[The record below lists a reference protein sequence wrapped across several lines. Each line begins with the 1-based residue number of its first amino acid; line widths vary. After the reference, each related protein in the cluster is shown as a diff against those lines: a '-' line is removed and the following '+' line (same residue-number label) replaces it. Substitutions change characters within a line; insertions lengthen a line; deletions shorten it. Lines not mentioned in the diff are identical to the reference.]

1 MKINQIEIFCKIVEL
16 GSFSRA
22 AEASHLSQPTLTEH
36 IKALED
42 YLGTTLLDRLGRE
55 VVPTKAGDILYDY
68 AQKILRLKREA
79 EQTLWSLKGALKGD
93 LTVGASTIPGEYI
106 LPSLIKGFRDNFP
119 DIIIQLTIGDTKK
132 VIEDIFN
139 NRIELGI
146 VGAVMEN
153 TKLEYHKFVKDELIL
168 IVPPSSSWG
177 KIKSITLE
185 KLKEIPFVLREEG
198 SGTRMVMEKT
208 LRDHGFDSGRLN
220 VIMRLGSTTAVIQA
234 IKSGIGCSILSR
246 RAVQENLNNGTLKAV
261 SIEKIKTFR
270 DFYIVLRRGK
280 FKSPLGEVFLKFLL
294 EQSKVGTLISC

>member
-22 AEASHLSQPTLTEH
+22 AEALHLSQPTLTEH

-68 AQKILRLKREA
+68 AKKILRLKREA

-119 DIIIQLTIGDTKK
+119 DIIINLTIGDTKK
-132 VIEDIFN
+132 VIDDILN
-139 NRIELGI
+139 NRIELGV

-153 TKLEYHKFVKDELIL
+153 VKLEYHKFVNDELVL

-177 KIKSITLE
+177 KMKSITLE
-185 KLKEIPFVLREEG
+185 KLKEVPFVLREEG
-198 SGTRMVMEKT
+198 SGTRMVMEKS
-208 LRDHGFDSGRLN
+208 LRDNGFDNGHLN
-220 VIMRLGSTTAVIQA
+220 VIIRLGSTTAVIQA

-246 RAVQENLNNGTLKAV
+246 RAVQENLNNGTLKMI
-261 SIEKIKTFR
+261 SIEKTKTFR
-270 DFYIVLRRGK
+270 DFYIIHRRGK
-280 FKSPLGEVFLKFLL
+280 FKSPLCEAFFNFLL
-294 EQSKVGTLISC
+294 KKVELETHPS

>member
-1 MKINQIEIFCKIVEL
+1 MKFNQIEIFCKIVEL

-22 AEASHLSQPTLTEH
+22 AEALHLSQPTLTEH

-55 VVPTKAGDILYDY
+55 VVPTKGGDILYEY
-68 AQKILRLKREA
+68 AQKILILKRGA

-93 LTVGASTIPGEYI
+93 LAVGASTIPGEYI
-106 LPSLIKGFRDNFP
+106 LPSLIKGFIDNFP
-119 DIIIQLTIGDTKK
+119 HIIINLTIADTKK
-132 VIEDIFN
+132 VIEDIVN
-139 NRIELGI
+139 NRIELGV

-153 TKLEYHKFVKDELIL
+153 GKLEYHKFVKDELVL
-168 IVPPSSSWG
+168 LVPPSSSWG
-177 KIKSITLE
+177 KMKSIPLE
-185 KLKEIPFVLREEG
+185 KLKEISFVLREEG
-198 SGTRMVMEKT
+198 SGTRIVMEKS
-208 LRDHGFDSGRLN
+208 LKDHGVDSGHLN

-261 SIEKIKTFR
+261 SIDKIKIFR

-280 FKSPLGEVFLKFLL
+280 SHSPLCDAFLKFLL
-294 EQSKVGTLISC
+294 KNSKAEELAS